1 MTRKLALSLALL
13 CGIACAKAQNSEKY
27 LGADISM
34 LTAYETI
41 SEAGHQVTYKDI
53 DGTQS
58 DVLSLLKKY
67 GMNSMRVRLF
77 VNPTMQKAVIQDID
91 YVKKLGKR
99 IKDAGLSFVLDFH
112 YSDTWADPA
121 AQSVPAEWGNLSVD
135 EYTEKLYSYTKEV
148 LEDFVR
154 EGVVPDMIQTGNEI
168 SYGLMYS
175 SSSGLFVD
183 YLSDK
188 NWDKF
193 AAMLKSAGKACREVC
208 PSAKIILHIERVP
221 QPLNCAK
228 FANYMKQYE
237 VDYDIFGLSYY
248 PMYHGNLVY
257 LETALN
263 KIEEATDKTIM
274 IMETGYNSAYY
285 PTDAKYDCQSIW
297 SATESGQSLF
307 IEQLVAKLNTHDRV
321 KGLYYWFP
329 EENESASLGW
339 TDLLDGWTNRGLF
352 NNQTGNAVD
361 AITKFAAF
369 NTTAT
374 AVQNVSSTSEIYETE
389 RYDIQGRKIKNPT
402 KGINIIKMSDN
413 SYKKILVK

>member
-13 CGIACAKAQNSEKY
+13 CGMACAKAQNSEKY

-41 SEAGHQVTYKDI
+41 FEAGHQVTYKDI

-148 LEDFVR
+148 LEDFVN

-248 PMYHGNLVY
+248 PMYHGNLAY

-274 IMETGYNSAYY
+274 IMETGYNTAYY

-297 SATESGQSLF
+297 PATESGQSLF

-374 AVQNVSSTSEIYETE
+374 AVRNVSSASEIYETE

>member
-13 CGIACAKAQNSEKY
+13 CGMACAKAQNSEKY

-77 VNPTMQKAVIQDID
+77 VNPTMQKAVIQNID

-208 PSAKIILHIERVP
+208 PNAKIILHIERVP

-248 PMYHGNLVY
+248 PMYHGNLAY

-297 SATESGQSLF
+297 PATESGQSLF

>member
-13 CGIACAKAQNSEKY
+13 CGMACAKAQNSEKY

-248 PMYHGNLVY
+248 PMYHGNLAY

-274 IMETGYNSAYY
+274 IMETGYNTAYY

-297 SATESGQSLF
+297 PATESGQSLF

-352 NNQTGNAVD
+352 NNKTGNAVD

>member
-13 CGIACAKAQNSEKY
+13 CGMACAKAQNSEKY

-148 LEDFVR
+148 LEDFVN

-248 PMYHGNLVY
+248 PMYHGNLAY

-274 IMETGYNSAYY
+274 IMETGYNTAYY

-297 SATESGQSLF
+297 PATESGQSLF

-389 RYDIQGRKIKNPT
+389 RYDIQGRKVKNPT

>member
-13 CGIACAKAQNSEKY
+13 CGMACAKAQNSEKY

-121 AQSVPAEWGNLSVD
+121 TQSVPAEWGNLSVD
-135 EYTEKLYSYTKEV
+135 EYTEKLYSYTKAV
-148 LEDFVR
+148 LEYLVSV
-154 EGVVPDMIQTGNEI
+154 GVVPDMIQTGNEI

-248 PMYHGNLVY
+248 PMYHGNLAY

-274 IMETGYNSAYY
+274 IMETGYNTAYY

-297 SATESGQSLF
+297 PATESGQSLF

-352 NNQTGNAVD
+352 NNKTGNAVD

-374 AVQNVSSTSEIYETE
+374 AVQNVSSASEIYVTE
-389 RYDIQGRKIKNPT
+389 RYDILGRKIKNPT

>member
-13 CGIACAKAQNSEKY
+13 CGMACAKAQNSEKY

-208 PSAKIILHIERVP
+208 PNAKIILHIERVP

-248 PMYHGNLVY
+248 PMYHGNLAY

-297 SATESGQSLF
+297 PATESGQSLF
-307 IEQLVAKLNTHDRV
+307 IEQLVAKLNTHERV

-329 EENESASLGW
+329 EENESATLGW

-369 NTTAT
+369 NTAAT
-374 AVQNVSSTSEIYETE
+374 SVQNVSSTSEIYETE

-413 SYKKILVK
+413 SYNKILVK

>member
-13 CGIACAKAQNSEKY
+13 CGMACAKAQNSEKY

-58 DVLSLLKKY
+58 DVLSLLRKY

-135 EYTEKLYSYTKEV
+135 EYTEKLYSYTKAV
-148 LEDFVR
+148 LQYLVSV
-154 EGVVPDMIQTGNEI
+154 GVVPDMIQTGNEI

-175 SSSGLFVD
+175 NSSGLFVD

-208 PSAKIILHIERVP
+208 PNAKIILHIERVP

-248 PMYHGNLVY
+248 PMYHGNLAY

-297 SATESGQSLF
+297 PATESGQSLF

-352 NNQTGNAVD
+352 NNKTGNAVD

>member
-13 CGIACAKAQNSEKY
+13 CGMACAKAQNSEKY

-135 EYTEKLYSYTKEV
+135 EYTEKLYSYTKAV
-148 LEDFVR
+148 LEYLVSV
-154 EGVVPDMIQTGNEI
+154 GVVPDMIQTGNEI

-248 PMYHGNLVY
+248 PMYHGNLAY

-274 IMETGYNSAYY
+274 IMETGYNTAYY

-297 SATESGQSLF
+297 PATESGQSLF

>member
-1 MTRKLALSLALL
+1 
-13 CGIACAKAQNSEKY
+13 
-27 LGADISM
+27 M

-248 PMYHGNLVY
+248 PMYHGNLAY

-274 IMETGYNSAYY
+274 IMETGYNTAYY

-297 SATESGQSLF
+297 PATESGQSLF

-352 NNQTGNAVD
+352 NNKTGNAVD

-369 NTTAT
+369 NTTTT
-374 AVQNVSSTSEIYETE
+374 AVQNVSSASEIYETE

>member
-13 CGIACAKAQNSEKY
+13 CGMACAKAQNSEKY

-208 PSAKIILHIERVP
+208 PNAKIILHIERVP
-221 QPLNCAK
+221 QPLNCVK

-248 PMYHGNLVY
+248 PMYHGNLAY

-274 IMETGYNSAYY
+274 IMETGYNTAYY

-297 SATESGQSLF
+297 PATESGQSLF

-352 NNQTGNAVD
+352 NNKTGNAVD

>member
-13 CGIACAKAQNSEKY
+13 CGMACAKAQNSEKY

-248 PMYHGNLVY
+248 PMYHGNLAY

-274 IMETGYNSAYY
+274 IMETGYNTAYY

-297 SATESGQSLF
+297 PATESGQSLF

>member
-13 CGIACAKAQNSEKY
+13 CGMACAKAQNSEKY

-41 SEAGHQVTYKDI
+41 SEAGHQVTYKDV

-248 PMYHGNLVY
+248 PMYHGNLAY

-274 IMETGYNSAYY
+274 IMETGYNTAYY

-297 SATESGQSLF
+297 PATESGQSLF

>member
-13 CGIACAKAQNSEKY
+13 CGMACAKAQNSEKY

-208 PSAKIILHIERVP
+208 PNAKIILHIERVP

-248 PMYHGNLVY
+248 PMYHGNLAY

-274 IMETGYNSAYY
+274 IMETGYNTAYY
-285 PTDAKYDCQSIW
+285 PSDAKYDCQSIW
-297 SATESGQSLF
+297 PATESGQSLF

-352 NNQTGNAVD
+352 NNKTGNAVD

>member
-13 CGIACAKAQNSEKY
+13 CGMACAKAQNSEKY

-41 SEAGHQVTYKDI
+41 SEAGHQVTYKDV

-248 PMYHGNLVY
+248 PMYHGNLAY

-274 IMETGYNSAYY
+274 IMETGYNTAYY

-297 SATESGQSLF
+297 PATESGQSLF
-307 IEQLVAKLNTHDRV
+307 IEQLVAKLNTHDRI

-352 NNQTGNAVD
+352 NNKTGNAVD

>member
-13 CGIACAKAQNSEKY
+13 CGMACAKAQNSEKY

-135 EYTEKLYSYTKEV
+135 EYTEKLYSYTKAV
-148 LEDFVR
+148 LEYLVSV
-154 EGVVPDMIQTGNEI
+154 GVVPDMIQTGNEI

-248 PMYHGNLVY
+248 PMYHGNLAY

-297 SATESGQSLF
+297 PATESGQSLF

>member
-13 CGIACAKAQNSEKY
+13 CGMACAKAQNSEKY

-248 PMYHGNLVY
+248 PMYHGNLAY

-274 IMETGYNSAYY
+274 IMETGYNTAYY

-297 SATESGQSLF
+297 LATESGQSLF
-307 IEQLVAKLNTHDRV
+307 IEQLVAKLNTHERV

-369 NTTAT
+369 NTTTT
-374 AVQNVSSTSEIYETE
+374 AVQNVSSASEIYETE
-389 RYDIQGRKIKNPT
+389 RYDIKGRKIKNPT

>member
-13 CGIACAKAQNSEKY
+13 CGMACAKAQNSEKY

-41 SEAGHQVTYKDI
+41 SEAGHQVTYKDV

-77 VNPTMQKAVIQDID
+77 VKPTMQKAVIQDID

-208 PSAKIILHIERVP
+208 PNAKIILHIERVP

-248 PMYHGNLVY
+248 PMYHGNLAY

-297 SATESGQSLF
+297 PATESGQSLF

-374 AVQNVSSTSEIYETE
+374 AVQNVSSASEIYETE

>member
-13 CGIACAKAQNSEKY
+13 CGMACAKAQNSEKY

-41 SEAGHQVTYKDI
+41 SEAGHQVTYKDV

-208 PSAKIILHIERVP
+208 PNAKIILHIERVP

-248 PMYHGNLVY
+248 PMYHGNLAY

-274 IMETGYNSAYY
+274 IMETGYNTAYY

-297 SATESGQSLF
+297 PATESGQSLF
-307 IEQLVAKLNTHDRV
+307 IEQLVAKLNTHERV

-369 NTTAT
+369 NTTTT
-374 AVQNVSSTSEIYETE
+374 AVQNVSSASEIYETE

>member
-1 MTRKLALSLALL
+1 MTRKLALSLVLL
-13 CGIACAKAQNSEKY
+13 CGMACAKAQNSEKY

-41 SEAGHQVTYKDI
+41 SEAGHQVTYKDV

-148 LEDFVR
+148 LEDFVN

-208 PSAKIILHIERVP
+208 PNAKIILHIERVP

-248 PMYHGNLVY
+248 PMYHGNLAY

-274 IMETGYNSAYY
+274 IMETGYNTAYY

-297 SATESGQSLF
+297 PATESGQSLF

-374 AVQNVSSTSEIYETE
+374 AVQNVSSASEIYETE

>member
-13 CGIACAKAQNSEKY
+13 CGMACAKAQNSEKY

-248 PMYHGNLVY
+248 PMYHGNLAY

-274 IMETGYNSAYY
+274 IMETGYNTAYY
-285 PTDAKYDCQSIW
+285 PTDAKYDCQSLW
-297 SATESGQSLF
+297 PATESGQSLF

-352 NNQTGNAVD
+352 NNKTGNAVD

-374 AVQNVSSTSEIYETE
+374 AVQNVSSASEIYETE
-389 RYDIQGRKIKNPT
+389 RYDILGRKIKNPT

>member
-13 CGIACAKAQNSEKY
+13 CGMACAKAQNSEKY

-148 LEDFVR
+148 LEDFVN

-248 PMYHGNLVY
+248 PMYHGNLAY

-274 IMETGYNSAYY
+274 IMETGYNTAYY

-297 SATESGQSLF
+297 PATESGQSLF

>member
-221 QPLNCAK
+221 QPLNCVK

-248 PMYHGNLVY
+248 PMYHGNLAY

-274 IMETGYNSAYY
+274 IMETGYNTAYY

-297 SATESGQSLF
+297 PATESGQSLF

>member
-13 CGIACAKAQNSEKY
+13 CGMACAKAQNSEKY

-58 DVLSLLKKY
+58 DVLSLLRKY

-135 EYTEKLYSYTKEV
+135 EYTEKLYSYTKAV
-148 LEDFVR
+148 LQYLVSV
-154 EGVVPDMIQTGNEI
+154 GVVPDMIQTGNEI

-175 SSSGLFVD
+175 NSSGLFVD

-248 PMYHGNLVY
+248 PMYHGNLAY

-274 IMETGYNSAYY
+274 IMETGYNTAYY

-297 SATESGQSLF
+297 PATESGQSLF
-307 IEQLVAKLNTHDRV
+307 IEQLVAKLNTHERV

>member
-13 CGIACAKAQNSEKY
+13 CGMACAKAQNSEKY

-208 PSAKIILHIERVP
+208 PNAKIILHIERVP

-248 PMYHGNLVY
+248 PMYHGNLAY

-297 SATESGQSLF
+297 PATESGQSLF

-369 NTTAT
+369 NTTTT
-374 AVQNVSSTSEIYETE
+374 AVQNVSSASEIYETE

>member
-13 CGIACAKAQNSEKY
+13 CGMACAKAQNSEKY

-58 DVLSLLKKY
+58 DVLSLLRKY

-135 EYTEKLYSYTKEV
+135 EYTEKLYSYTKAV
-148 LEDFVR
+148 LEYLVSV
-154 EGVVPDMIQTGNEI
+154 GVVPDMIQTGNEI

-208 PSAKIILHIERVP
+208 PNAKIILHIERVP

-248 PMYHGNLVY
+248 PMYHGNLAY

-274 IMETGYNSAYY
+274 IMETGYNTAYY

-297 SATESGQSLF
+297 PATESGQSLF
-307 IEQLVAKLNTHDRV
+307 IEQLVAKLNTHERV

>member
-13 CGIACAKAQNSEKY
+13 CGMACAKAQNSEKY

-135 EYTEKLYSYTKEV
+135 EYTEKLYSYTKAV
-148 LEDFVR
+148 LEYLVSV
-154 EGVVPDMIQTGNEI
+154 GVVPDMIQTGNEI

-248 PMYHGNLVY
+248 PMYHGNLAY

-274 IMETGYNSAYY
+274 IMETGYNTAYY

-297 SATESGQSLF
+297 PATESGQSLF
-307 IEQLVAKLNTHDRV
+307 IEQLVAKLNTHERV

>member
-13 CGIACAKAQNSEKY
+13 CGMACAKAQNSEKY

-41 SEAGHQVTYKDI
+41 SEAGHQVTYKDV

-135 EYTEKLYSYTKEV
+135 EYTEKLYFYTKEV
-148 LEDFVR
+148 LEDFVN

-208 PSAKIILHIERVP
+208 PNAKIILHIERVP

-248 PMYHGNLVY
+248 PMYHGNLAY

-274 IMETGYNSAYY
+274 IMETGYNTAYY

-297 SATESGQSLF
+297 PATESGQSLF

>member
-13 CGIACAKAQNSEKY
+13 CGMACAKAQNSEKY

-58 DVLSLLKKY
+58 DVLSLLRKY

-99 IKDAGLSFVLDFH
+99 IKGAGLSFVLDFH

-135 EYTEKLYSYTKEV
+135 EYTEKLYSYTKAV
-148 LEDFVR
+148 LQYLVSV
-154 EGVVPDMIQTGNEI
+154 GVVPDMIQTGNEI

-175 SSSGLFVD
+175 NSSGLFVD

-208 PSAKIILHIERVP
+208 PNAKIILHIERVP

-248 PMYHGNLVY
+248 PMYHGNLAY

-274 IMETGYNSAYY
+274 IMETGYNTAYY

-297 SATESGQSLF
+297 PATESGQSLF
-307 IEQLVAKLNTHDRV
+307 IEQLVAKLNTHERV

>member
-13 CGIACAKAQNSEKY
+13 CGMACAKAQNSEKY

-221 QPLNCAK
+221 QPLNCVK

-248 PMYHGNLVY
+248 PMYHGNLAY

-274 IMETGYNSAYY
+274 IMETGYNTAYY

-297 SATESGQSLF
+297 PATESGQSLF
-307 IEQLVAKLNTHDRV
+307 IEQLVAKLNTHERV

-329 EENESASLGW
+329 EENESATLGW
-339 TDLLDGWTNRGLF
+339 TNLLDGWTNRGLF
-352 NNQTGNAVD
+352 NNKTGNAVD

-374 AVQNVSSTSEIYETE
+374 AVQNVSSASEIYETE

>member
-1 MTRKLALSLALL
+1 M
-13 CGIACAKAQNSEKY
+13 ACAKAQNSEKY

-135 EYTEKLYSYTKEV
+135 EYTEKLYSYTKAV
-148 LEDFVR
+148 LEYLVSV
-154 EGVVPDMIQTGNEI
+154 GVVPDMIQTGNEI

-175 SSSGLFVD
+175 NSSGLFVD

-208 PSAKIILHIERVP
+208 PNAKIILHIERVP

-248 PMYHGNLVY
+248 PMYHGNLAY

-274 IMETGYNSAYY
+274 IMETGYNTAYY

-297 SATESGQSLF
+297 PATESGQSLF

-352 NNQTGNAVD
+352 NNKTGNAVD

-374 AVQNVSSTSEIYETE
+374 AVQNVSSASEIYETE

>member
-13 CGIACAKAQNSEKY
+13 CGMACAKAQNSEKY

-248 PMYHGNLVY
+248 PMYHGNLAY

-274 IMETGYNSAYY
+274 IMETGYNTAYY

-297 SATESGQSLF
+297 PATESGQSLF

-374 AVQNVSSTSEIYETE
+374 AVQNVSSASEIYETE

>member
-13 CGIACAKAQNSEKY
+13 CGMACAKAQNSEKY

-121 AQSVPAEWGNLSVD
+121 AQSVPAEWGSLSVD

-248 PMYHGNLVY
+248 PMYHGNLAY

-274 IMETGYNSAYY
+274 IMETGYNTAYY
-285 PTDAKYDCQSIW
+285 PSDAKFDCQSIW
-297 SATESGQSLF
+297 PATESGQSLF

-352 NNQTGNAVD
+352 NNKTGNAVD

-369 NTTAT
+369 NTTTT

>member
-13 CGIACAKAQNSEKY
+13 CGMACAKAQNSEKY

-77 VNPTMQKAVIQDID
+77 VNPTMQKAVFQDID

-121 AQSVPAEWGNLSVD
+121 AQSVPAEWGSLSVD

-148 LEDFVR
+148 LEDFVN

-208 PSAKIILHIERVP
+208 PNAKIILHIERVP

-248 PMYHGNLVY
+248 PMYHGNLAY

-297 SATESGQSLF
+297 PATESGQSLF

-352 NNQTGNAVD
+352 NNKTGNAVD

>member
-13 CGIACAKAQNSEKY
+13 CGMACAKAQNSEKY

-248 PMYHGNLVY
+248 PMYHGNLAY

-274 IMETGYNSAYY
+274 IMETGYNTAYY

-297 SATESGQSLF
+297 PATESGQSLF

-369 NTTAT
+369 NTTTT
-374 AVQNVSSTSEIYETE
+374 AVQNVSSASEIYETE
-389 RYDIQGRKIKNPT
+389 RYDIQGRKIKNRT

-413 SYKKILVK
+413 SYKKIMVK

>member
-13 CGIACAKAQNSEKY
+13 CGMACAKAQNSEKY

-121 AQSVPAEWGNLSVD
+121 AQSVPAEWGSLSVD

-208 PSAKIILHIERVP
+208 PNAKIILHIERVP

-248 PMYHGNLVY
+248 PMYHGNLAY

-274 IMETGYNSAYY
+274 IMETGYNTAYY

-297 SATESGQSLF
+297 PATESGQSLF
-307 IEQLVAKLNTHDRV
+307 IEQLVAKLNTHERV

>member
-13 CGIACAKAQNSEKY
+13 CGMACAKAQNSEKY

-58 DVLSLLKKY
+58 DALSLLKKY

-91 YVKKLGKR
+91 YVKKLGER

-135 EYTEKLYSYTKEV
+135 EYTEKLYSYTKAV
-148 LEDFVR
+148 LEYLVSV
-154 EGVVPDMIQTGNEI
+154 GVVPDMIQTGNEI

-221 QPLNCAK
+221 QPLNCVK

-248 PMYHGNLVY
+248 PMYHGNLAY

-297 SATESGQSLF
+297 PATESGQSLF
-307 IEQLVAKLNTHDRV
+307 IEQLVAKLNTHERV

-329 EENESASLGW
+329 EENESATLGW
-339 TDLLDGWTNRGLF
+339 TNLLDGWTNRGLF
-352 NNQTGNAVD
+352 NNKTGNAVD

-374 AVQNVSSTSEIYETE
+374 AVQNISSASEIYETE

>member
-13 CGIACAKAQNSEKY
+13 CGMACAKAQNSEKY

-148 LEDFVR
+148 LEDFVN

-248 PMYHGNLVY
+248 PMYHGNLAY

-274 IMETGYNSAYY
+274 IMETGYNTAYY

-297 SATESGQSLF
+297 PATESGQSLF
-307 IEQLVAKLNTHDRV
+307 IEQLVAKLNTHERV

-339 TDLLDGWTNRGLF
+339 TNLLDGWTNRGLF
-352 NNQTGNAVD
+352 NNKTGNAVD

>member
-13 CGIACAKAQNSEKY
+13 CGMACAKAQNSEKY

-208 PSAKIILHIERVP
+208 PNAKIILHIERVP

-248 PMYHGNLVY
+248 PMYHGNLAY

-274 IMETGYNSAYY
+274 IMETGYNIAYY

-297 SATESGQSLF
+297 PATESGQSLF

-361 AITKFAAF
+361 AITKFAVF

-374 AVQNVSSTSEIYETE
+374 TVQNVSSASEIYETE
-389 RYDIQGRKIKNPT
+389 RYDILGRKIKNPT

>member
-13 CGIACAKAQNSEKY
+13 CGMACAKAQNSEKY

-41 SEAGHQVTYKDI
+41 SEAGHQVTYKDV

-121 AQSVPAEWGNLSVD
+121 AQSVPAEWGSLSVD

-248 PMYHGNLVY
+248 PMYHGNLAY

-274 IMETGYNSAYY
+274 IMETGYNTAYY

-297 SATESGQSLF
+297 PATESGQSLF

-352 NNQTGNAVD
+352 NNKTGNAVD

-374 AVQNVSSTSEIYETE
+374 AVQNVSSASEIYETE
-389 RYDIQGRKIKNPT
+389 RYDILGRKIENPT

>member
-13 CGIACAKAQNSEKY
+13 CGMACAKAQNSEKY

-121 AQSVPAEWGNLSVD
+121 AQSVPAEWGSLSVD

-208 PSAKIILHIERVP
+208 PNAKIILHIERVP

-248 PMYHGNLVY
+248 PMYHGNLAY

-274 IMETGYNSAYY
+274 IMETGYNTAYY

-297 SATESGQSLF
+297 PATESGQSLF

-369 NTTAT
+369 NTTTT
-374 AVQNVSSTSEIYETE
+374 AVQNVSSASEIYETE
-389 RYDIQGRKIKNPT
+389 RYDILGRKIENPT